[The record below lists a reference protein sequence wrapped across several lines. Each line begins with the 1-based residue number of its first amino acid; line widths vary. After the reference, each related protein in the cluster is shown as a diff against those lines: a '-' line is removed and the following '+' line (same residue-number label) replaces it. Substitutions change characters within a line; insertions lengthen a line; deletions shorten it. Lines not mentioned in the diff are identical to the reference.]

1 MPGELEA
8 RKEPG
13 LVPAVHFSIHCLQA
27 EGRVPSF
34 PSSFITLPRIPP
46 VFTYILFK
54 SMHISIAFGLSL
66 PVHSQ
71 SSEGPLVIS
80 SNDT

>member
-1 MPGELEA
+1 MPRELEA

-13 LVPAVHFSIHCLQA
+13 LVPAVHFSIHCLQV
-27 EGRVPSF
+27 EGRVPSI
-34 PSSFITLPRIPP
+34 PSSFITLQRTPP

-66 PVHSQ
+66 PVFSGAWSGHAFSYM
-71 SSEGPLVIS
+71 G
-80 SNDT
+80 